1 MNKVNRTPAMFPI
14 STLEELIR
22 HLADAGPDDLFVVRA
37 QVLKQ
42 WNASVE
48 IIPPAPLATPRR
60 KWERSNWVLGHYPLG
75 ATKLNAMLA
84 SGEVVSKLVGASRW
98 IYVPSLEAVGDPHA
112 RLKRGRPP
120 KSTAAELVGSSSRGD
135 STYLAAQGQLLKQQQ
150 DAQPAREASR
160 STAASARAAEPRQA
174 ALHPLPPRQLVQAR
188 RRGRPRR
195 NAHAAE

>member
-98 IYVPSLEAVGDPHA
+98 IYVPSLEAVGDLHA

-120 KSTAAELVGSSSRGD
+120 KSAAAELVDLSPP
-135 STYLAAQGQLLKQQQ
+135 LPPPMAPPK
-150 DAQPAREASR
+150 
-160 STAASARAAEPRQA
+160 SAAAELAGSP
-174 ALHPLPPRQLVQAR
+174 PPPRQLVQGR

-195 NAHAAE
+195 SADAAE